1 MRNRSNRNCNATK
14 SGDDVS
20 ISVELFRS
28 RRRRRHFALACA
40 LVWLAAPGVG
50 AETECPAIA
59 DDAER
64 LACYDAKYGVR
75 RAPPAV
81 EQPPAVAAERTP
93 TPAAAEP
100 AVTASALDVV
110 PDVVREPPATIDEQG
125 AVTGAATRTPA
136 TDEAGAA
143 AGPVSRASS
152 VAETRAIPRPS
163 QEAPAPRSGTGV
175 VADVRE
181 RWPDARLVFTL
192 ADGRRWVQTKAQRVA
207 IGVGDRVTL
216 KARRFGQH
224 LMVGPGGATTR
235 VQPLGGEAKRG

>member
-1 MRNRSNRNCNATK
+1 MWNRSNRNGNATK
-14 SGDDVS
+14 SGNDVS
-20 ISVELFRS
+20 ISVELFRV
-28 RRRRRHFALACA
+28 RRCRFALACA

-50 AETECPAIA
+50 AETECPTIA

-93 TPAAAEP
+93 APEAAVETT
-100 AVTASALDVV
+100 VTAPAPEVV
-110 PDVVREPPATIDEQG
+110 QEPPPVIDEQRT
-125 AVTGAATRTPA
+125 VTRAAA
-136 TDEAGAA
+136 SDEAGAVP
-143 AGPVSRASS
+143 GPVSRAPSI
-152 VAETRAIPRPS
+152 AETGVVPRPS
-163 QEAPAPRSGTGV
+163 QEATAPRSATGV
-175 VADVRE
+175 VANVRE

-192 ADGRRWVQTKAQRVA
+192 QDGRRWVQTKAQRVA

-235 VQPLGGEAKRG
+235 VQPLGGEAKRE